1 MPEVSRFYGI
11 TIAMFYTEHGL
22 PHFHA
27 EYGGRRI
34 SVEIDTGLVR
44 GEFPPAALRLV
55 LDWLALHR
63 RELSDN
69 WQRARQQQALNPI
82 APLE

>member
-1 MPEVSRFYGI
+1 MPEISRFYGI
-11 TIAMFYTEHGL
+11 TIAMFYSEHGL

-27 EYGGRRI
+27 EHGGRRI
-34 SVEIDTGLVR
+34 SVESDTGLVR
-44 GEFPPAALRLV
+44 GEFPPAARRLD
-55 LDWLALHR
+55 LDWLAMHR

-69 WQRARQQQALNPI
+69 WQRARLQQVLIPI